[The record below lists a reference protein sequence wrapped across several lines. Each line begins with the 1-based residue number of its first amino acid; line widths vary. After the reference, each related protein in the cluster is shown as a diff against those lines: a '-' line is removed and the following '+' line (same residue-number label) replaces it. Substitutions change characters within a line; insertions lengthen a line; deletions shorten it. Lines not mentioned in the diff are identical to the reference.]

1 MALSWELDKLQHV
14 RAPNSDPR
22 TKQSL
27 NKYLWNMSTLDTYVE
42 SECQHMNIL
51 ETNLWKK

>member
-1 MALSWELDKLQHV
+1 MIYVYHFIAEWI
-14 RAPNSDPR
+14 DPR

-51 ETNLWKK
+51 ETNL